1 MAKVSKGCSMIY
13 PAKLLNIP
21 TKSAPSA
28 AHLSLLVWPGFNIEH
43 IKRGEILRCSHLFK
57 QIAANFWLFIEQLAP
72 NHLKP
77 GLFPN
82 KYSYFFDSCRTYD
95 AAIQSNA
102 TTHREGRGGGINFD
116 AHLEDIDGLLLTKFP
131 TNGAW
136 GRGCLQ
142 AVRQLVQTIIK
153 IWRRLDS
160 NKLVVLSLNANCPTK
175 KISKKGRG
183 VCHG

>member
-1 MAKVSKGCSMIY
+1 MNLSPVE
-13 PAKLLNIP
+13 LNI
-21 TKSAPSA
+21 SPSRQPLPP
-28 AHLSLLVWPGFNIEH
+28 HSTIWPGFNIEH
-43 IKRGEILRCSHLFK
+43 LKRGEILRCSHLFK

-72 NHLKP
+72 NHLKTC
-77 GLFPN
+77 LLLN
-82 KYSYFFDSCRTYD
+82 KYTYFLDSSRIYP
-95 AAIQSNA
+95 ASIRANA
-102 TTHREGRGGGINFD
+102 TTQREGRGGGINFD

-160 NKLVVLSLNANCPTK
+160 NKLVVLSLIANCPAK
-175 KISKKGRG
+175 KISKKSRG
-183 VCHG
+183 VCYG